1 MSLMT
6 SHRGTAALA
15 AGVLLGGLALA
26 GCSAGHAV
34 RKIHHPVAGN
44 DPVAGNHLVASTPVT
59 NGKGT
64 VGAFIARLQ
73 AAAATPFEA
82 KYLSGGRVLTVIFYA
97 VRPPDGLLFS
107 ESPIVP
113 NGRRIEL
120 VKNGSGEYRCTR
132 RGTGQAQWTCQQLTE
147 AGVTAQNKS
156 FASYTAAYWA
166 TYLQK
171 VALAARTKATTFT
184 AFTMPP
190 DAPPTIGKRD
200 RAGPMSCIGF
210 RTAGFGVSTVCA
222 PAPGILGSVFLCQGS
237 VTAPMEWYT
246 TSPPASLFQ
255 LPPGAKVTR
264 LNAGQT

>member
-6 SHRGTAALA
+6 GHRGTAALA
-15 AGVLLGGLALA
+15 GAVLLGGLALA
-26 GCSAGHAV
+26 GCAAGHPV
-34 RKIHHPVAGN
+34 TKISH
-44 DPVAGNHLVASTPVT
+44 PVAGNHLVASTPVAA
-59 NGKGT
+59 GKGT

-120 VKNGSGEYRCTR
+120 VKNSSGEYRCTR

-147 AGVTAQNKS
+147 AGVTAQNKN

-166 TYLQK
+166 TYLKK

-184 AFTMPP
+184 TFTMPP

-200 RAGPMSCIGF
+200 RAGPMNCIGF
-210 RTAGFGVSTVCA
+210 RTAGFGISTVCA
-222 PAPGILGSVFLCQGS
+222 PAPGILGSVLLCQGS

-255 LPPGAKVTR
+255 LPPGAKVST
-264 LNAGQT
+264 LKSGQQ